1 MSVSIDELLQRLE
14 DDSATFDALE
24 VRALVDWKCKKTARN
39 ALSSATTEA
48 VMQNSNKIVEHDRAM
63 WQLLFSQISHD
74 IHPVLEDVSADEQE

>member
-24 VRALVDWKCKKTARN
+24 VRALMDWKCKQTARN
-39 ALSSATTEA
+39 AISSATIEA
-48 VMQNSNKIVEHDRAM
+48 VMQNSNRIVEHDREM

>member
-1 MSVSIDELLQRLE
+1 MAENIIVTPQQRTAKINLGGKEYEMLL
-14 DDSATFDALE
+14 
-24 VRALVDWKCKKTARN
+24 
-39 ALSSATTEA
+39 TTEA